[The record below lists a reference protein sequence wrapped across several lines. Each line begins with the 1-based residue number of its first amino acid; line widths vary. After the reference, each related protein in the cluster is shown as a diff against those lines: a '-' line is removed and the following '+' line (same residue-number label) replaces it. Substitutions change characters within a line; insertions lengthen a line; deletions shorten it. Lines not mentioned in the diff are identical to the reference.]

1 VWWPGITQDIE
12 QTVHQCEECQKNHR
26 EESATPLHPLEVTA
40 GPWQRLHIDFAGPFQ
55 GRMWLILVDLF
66 SKWPEV
72 VPMHSTTATR
82 TIEELRLIF
91 SRFGLP
97 DQIISDNGPQFVSEE
112 FREFVKSNGI
122 HHVRVAL
129 YHPKSNGQA
138 ERFVQTFKA
147 AMKKMA
153 SKGGDVNQKLSNF
166 LLTYRKTPQSTTMQP
181 WKPQQCYS

>member
-1 VWWPGITQDIE
+1 
-12 QTVHQCEECQKNHR
+12 
-26 EESATPLHPLEVTA
+26 
-40 GPWQRLHIDFAGPFQ
+40 
-55 GRMWLILVDLF
+55 
-66 SKWPEV
+66 
-72 VPMHSTTATR
+72 MHSTTATR
-82 TIEELRLIF
+82 NIEELCLIF

-112 FREFVKSNGI
+112 FRELVKSNGI